1 MFGMVSTIALAAG
14 VVADLVYGDG
24 SHRVAVLVCGLT
36 LVGVAA
42 VFMALATPHGDGG
55 DDSEPRIGSWG

>member
-1 MFGMVSTIALAAG
+1 MVSTIALAAG

-24 SHRVAVLVCGLT
+24 SHLVAVLVCGLT

-42 VFMALATPHGDGG
+42 VFMALATPYRDGG

>member
-1 MFGMVSTIALAAG
+1 MVSTLALAAG

-24 SHRVAVLVCGLT
+24 SHLVAVLVCGLT
-36 LVGVAA
+36 VVGAA
-42 VFMALATPHGDGG
+42 ALFMALATPDGGGG